1 MRRDLGSV
9 ARLRLVC
16 VCVCA
21 PRRLRPSP
29 PSSKLRRKCVT
40 HRPFRS
46 DAMAQGQSAS
56 RIVVVSHVLPVRLEK
71 LEGGWVASW
80 DDEIARPEIAISRYT
95 AIGVRRLQG
104 VPCLFVGSPQVFV
117 PRSERGAVDEAIR
130 AAGLNCVCVYHEPSV
145 ESRFYQGYCKV
156 CGRST
161 PGAFAAQRP
170 SPHRA
175 SGRPTDAWAPH
186 RRRSGP

>member
-1 MRRDLGSV
+1 
-9 ARLRLVC
+9 
-16 VCVCA
+16 
-21 PRRLRPSP
+21 
-29 PSSKLRRKCVT
+29 
-40 HRPFRS
+40 
-46 DAMAQGQSAS
+46 MANAS
-56 RIVVVSHVLPVRLEK
+56 QATRIVVVSHMLPVKLEK

-117 PRSERGAVDEAIR
+117 PRSERGAVDDAIR

-156 CGRST
+156 SWCRARGTACS
-161 PGAFAAQRP
+161 ARP
-170 SPHRA
+170 P
-175 SGRPTDAWAPH
+175 
-186 RRRSGP
+186 